1 MSHHPGYQPR
11 GMYFEDFEVG
21 RSIVTSRRTV
31 TLRIPRDGGHDSTL
45 MADRVPPS
53 WRTPFHGDG
62 GQHSILM
69 ADT

>member
-1 MSHHPGYQPR
+1 VVHPFKGL
-11 GMYFEDFEVG
+11 
-21 RSIVTSRRTV
+21 
-31 TLRIPRDGGHDSTL
+31 LRIPRDGGHDSRL
-45 MADRVPPS
+45 MADSVPPP